1 MPASTSLQIVRARLE
16 ARVAEL
22 QAELDASQQTW
33 RDALHSEPG
42 EVTDQKDLAEE
53 EARAETQAGEFN
65 RDLSELRET
74 QAALRRLHDGS
85 YGRCAD
91 CGEDI
96 DRQRLLAQP
105 AALRCAGCQRAWE
118 RRPAR

>member
-1 MPASTSLQIVRARLE
+1 MSTWLQMMRARLE

-22 QAELDASQQTW
+22 QAELDASAQTW
-33 RDALHSEPG
+33 REGLRADRG
-42 EVTDQKDLAEE
+42 EVTDQKDQAGE
-53 EARAETQAGEFN
+53 EARAETQAGEFD
-65 RDLSELRET
+65 RDLDELRAT

-91 CGEDI
+91 CGEVI

-118 RRPAR
+118 RRSAR